1 MPHLHGSIALATV
14 IEQAHAE
21 LCFAPAQDF
30 SSHQHKNFPTLRVE
44 VGSGM
49 PAYLRVLAAGDLR
62 AGMSVLN
69 EDLQTTAALLAAAN
83 ESYCKTLGN

>member
-1 MPHLHGSIALATV
+1 
-14 IEQAHAE
+14 
-21 LCFAPAQDF
+21 
-30 SSHQHKNFPTLRVE
+30 
-44 VGSGM
+44 M